1 MPVKIKIFAVAMA
14 VMCLMSC
21 MCMTAFADESAP
33 TFTNFIQNGT
43 PVTIPANAND
53 KDTLPVL
60 KLTEGVTYTIESDDK
75 LRVLG
80 WSGTSWV
87 TISDSIAVPY
97 EYTADGTYTHL
108 GFATHAYSNDPGTLT
123 ATWTI
128 VSPVTK
134 FLSQVGS
141 VLTGFTTNIG
151 GPILEFVVSHPLT
164 IVPALAGLCVIG
176 LYIIRKFVYGA

>member
-21 MCMTAFADESAP
+21 MCMTAFADESVP
-33 TFTNFIQNGT
+33 TSENFIKNGV
-43 PVTIPANAND
+43 PITIPANAND

-60 KLTEGVTYTIESDDK
+60 KLTEGFTYTIESDDK

-97 EYTADGTYTHL
+97 EYTADGTYTYL
-108 GFATHAYSNDPGTLT
+108 GFATQAYSNDPGTLT
-123 ATWTI
+123 ATWDEPGPLDGL
-128 VSPVTK
+128 SALVTAAIGW
-134 FLSQVGS
+134 VAT
-141 VLTGFTTNIG
+141 VAFTCLEN
-151 GPILEFVVSHPLT
+151 PILLVFTVLPL
-164 IVPALAGLCVIG
+164 IG
-176 LYIIRKFVYGA
+176 LGVGLFVRLKS